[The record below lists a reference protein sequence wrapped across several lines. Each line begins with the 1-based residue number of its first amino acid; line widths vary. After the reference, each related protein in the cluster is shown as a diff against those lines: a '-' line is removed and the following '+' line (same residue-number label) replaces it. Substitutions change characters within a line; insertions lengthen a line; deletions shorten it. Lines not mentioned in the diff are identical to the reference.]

1 MTSTPVKEDFLE
13 VDPEVPGQKFVC
25 LSFVSPEEILKN
37 KDLFVMSEFFKRLN
51 QNYYFV
57 PKESV
62 KDPIVAEGLVK
73 DELSHDVLEDKY
85 KDFVYVN
92 QEELERVFYEK
103 NDFRTTMRA
112 IKVRGVYD
120 TQKEAQHRAK
130 LLQHRDPNFNVFIGQ
145 VGYWLPWDPNPHRVG
160 EQEYM
165 EQELNELVKKY
176 KENQNMK
183 DLHFQQ
189 NLEYVK
195 EQAEKKAKAAKE
207 KTGDSTETT
216 VISEGTGY
224 SVSVSG
230 SSSDDTPVNTEPV
243 NTEPGIDS
251 GLGEMDPWLSRK
263 AHA

>member
-1 MTSTPVKEDFLE
+1 
-13 VDPEVPGQKFVC
+13 
-25 LSFVSPEEILKN
+25 
-37 KDLFVMSEFFKRLN
+37 
-51 QNYYFV
+51 
-57 PKESV
+57 
-62 KDPIVAEGLVK
+62 
-73 DELSHDVLEDKY
+73 
-85 KDFVYVN
+85 
-92 QEELERVFYEK
+92 
-103 NDFRTTMRA
+103 
-112 IKVRGVYD
+112 
-120 TQKEAQHRAK
+120 
-130 LLQHRDPNFNVFIGQ
+130 
-145 VGYWLPWDPNPHRVG
+145 
-160 EQEYM
+160 M

-230 SSSDDTPVNTEPV
+230 SSSDETPVNTMDTALNVVDESTKSALDAP
-243 NTEPGIDS
+243 
-251 GLGEMDPWLSRK
+251 DPWLSRK